1 MSVRLLDREEIG
13 IIASFIDYEIV
24 REVLKKVYDYK
35 PASEYDEILDN
46 RKRFAK
52 WLFRA
57 NAIAVSVRYNVVLP
71 TIDEIVMYSTA
82 NKKRHA
88 DAYKN
93 ALTAFVYQ
101 IDEQND
107 IYSTLMKNAVM
118 RELEKYA
125 TL

>member
-35 PASEYDEILDN
+35 PASELNEIIDN

-57 NAIAVSVRYNVVLP
+57 NAIAVSMRYGVVLP

-82 NKKRHA
+82 NKKRNA
-88 DAYKN
+88 DAYQR
-93 ALTAFVYQ
+93 ALSAFVYQ
-101 IDEQND
+101 IEDEND

-118 RELEKYA
+118 KELEKYERV
-125 TL
+125 